1 MKRTRAIAVVMCLAA
16 ATPAAAETG
25 REWLDRM
32 TVAEAKRHFAD
43 NQFDKGSMGPKIQ
56 AVIEFLEGGG
66 WMGLITNPPNIGR
79 ALAGETGTFI
89 VREGVPAFT
98 FHN

>member
-1 MKRTRAIAVVMCLAA
+1 
-16 ATPAAAETG
+16 
-25 REWLDRM
+25 
-32 TVAEAKRHFAD
+32 
-43 NQFDKGSMGPKIQ
+43 MGPKIQ

-98 FHN
+98 FPQLRRTYGSPHINRQDDKF